1 MCSQANL
8 HQLLSEVLAH
18 AQDCFGS
25 NLDGVILYG
34 SHARGDA
41 DEESDVDIM
50 ILVRQPAEQM
60 ARQRREWSRFGTGLD
75 LKYEVFTSLKLQDA
89 DTFYAWQDT
98 LPFFRNVTKEGVRIS
113 A

>member
-50 ILVRQPAEQM
+50 ILVRQPAEQL
-60 ARQRREWSRFGTGLD
+60 ARQRRF
-75 LKYEVFTSLKLQDA
+75 
-89 DTFYAWQDT
+89 
-98 LPFFRNVTKEGVRIS
+98 LPPSSCRTRTHSMPGRIPCPS
-113 A
+113 SEM

>member
-50 ILVRQPAEQM
+50 ILVRQPAEQNEKSSRRPQNGKKKYSRR
-60 ARQRREWSRFGTGLD
+60 AVPAQRGKIEDR
-75 LKYEVFTSLKLQDA
+75 KINKH
-89 DTFYAWQDT
+89 
-98 LPFFRNVTKEGVRIS
+98 K
-113 A
+113 